1 MIRNRILGLFAGV
14 ALLGAGGLFAQSSEG
29 SLDGEIQLLRK
40 DLRSEKKQIVA
51 SNMQLTDAE
60 AERFWPVYDRFTA
73 ELTKINDD
81 KSGLILEFAENYAFL
96 TDQKAENYV
105 ERRAAIEEAEVRLR
119 FKYIPIFRQIL
130 SGKATA
136 LFFQIERRI
145 DLLIE
150 LDLASQ
156 LPLIEP

>member
-1 MIRNRILGLFAGV
+1 MRKTSMLALFV
-14 ALLGAGGLFAQSSEG
+14 RVLMLGAGGLFAQSSAG
-29 SLDGEIQLLRK
+29 SLDDEIQLLRK
-40 DLRSEKKQIVA
+40 DLRSEKKQVVA

-73 ELTKINDD
+73 ELTTINDA
-81 KSGLILEFAENYAFL
+81 KTALIRDYAQNYSSM
-96 TDQKAENYV
+96 TDQQADGYL
-105 ERRAAIEEAEVRLR
+105 ERQAAIEEAGVRLR
-119 FKYIPIFRQIL
+119 SKYIPVFRQIL
-130 SGKATA
+130 SGKSTA

>member
-1 MIRNRILGLFAGV
+1 MIRNRILALFAGV
-14 ALLGAGGLFAQSSEG
+14 SMLGAGGLFAQSSAG
-29 SLDGEIQLLRK
+29 TLDDEIQLLRK

-60 AERFWPVYDRFTA
+60 AERFWPAYDRFTA
-73 ELTKINDD
+73 ELTKINDE
-81 KSGLILEFAENYAFL
+81 KAALILEYAQNYGSL
-96 TDQKAENYV
+96 TDQKAEGYL
-105 ERRAAIEEAEVRLR
+105 ERQAAIEEAGVRLR
-119 FKYIPIFRQIL
+119 VKYIPVFRQIL
-130 SGKATA
+130 SGKSTA